1 MHLRYAWVRRL
12 SRRRPRRSG
21 KRKGL
26 LGSAILGIGL
36 ALLFIWAVDLRLRPI
51 LEAAAR
57 AKVSNVVTRT
67 LDGAISDYVAEQGL
81 GYRDLIRM
89 ETDEN
94 GRITALVSDMAALNA
109 LRTGILGIAVEAVD
123 SLDRAELT
131 IPAGNLTGINLLSG
145 KGVELPVE
153 VVAVGTAHAE
163 FESSLSDAGINQTR
177 HQILLNVSVAV
188 DILLPG
194 DTLRTEVT
202 AQVPVAETVIV
213 GAVPDTYLQLGT

>member
-26 LGSAILGIGL
+26 LWSAILGIGL

-67 LDGAISDYVAEQGL
+67 LDGAISDYVA
-81 GYRDLIRM
+81 
-89 ETDEN
+89 
-94 GRITALVSDMAALNA
+94 ALNA
-109 LRTGILGIAVEAVD
+109 LRTRILGIAVEAVD

-177 HQILLNVSVAV
+177 HQILLDVTVAV
-188 DILLPG
+188 EILLPG
-194 DTLRTEVT
+194 STLNTEIG
-202 AQVPVAETVIV
+202 AQIPVAETVIV
-213 GAVPDTYLQLGT
+213 GAVPDTVLQWGGA

>member
-26 LGSAILGIGL
+26 LWSAILGIGL

-67 LDGAISDYVAEQGL
+67 LDGAISDYVAELGL

-109 LRTGILGIAVEAVD
+109 LRTRILGIAVEAVD
-123 SLDRAELT
+123 SLDRAELA

-153 VVAVGTAHAE
+153 VVAVGT
-163 FESSLSDAGINQTR
+163 
-177 HQILLNVSVAV
+177 HQILLDVTVAV
-188 DILLPG
+188 EILLPG
-194 DTLRTEVT
+194 STLNTEIG
-202 AQVPVAETVIV
+202 AQIPVAETVIV
-213 GAVPDTYLQLGT
+213 GAVPDTVLQWGGA

>member
-177 HQILLNVSVAV
+177 HQILLDVSVAV

>member
-12 SRRRPRRSG
+12 SRRRPRRGG

-26 LGSAILGIGL
+26 LWSAILGIGL
-36 ALLFIWAVDLRLRPI
+36 ALLFIWAVDLQLRPI

-67 LDGAISDYVAEQGL
+67 LDGAISDYVAELGL

-109 LRTGILGIAVEAVD
+109 LRTRIC
-123 SLDRAELT
+123 
-131 IPAGNLTGINLLSG
+131 LLY
-145 KGVELPVE
+145 
-153 VVAVGTAHAE
+153 T
-163 FESSLSDAGINQTR
+163 SDA
-177 HQILLNVSVAV
+177 A
-188 DILLPG
+188 D
-194 DTLRTEVT
+194 
-202 AQVPVAETVIV
+202 A
-213 GAVPDTYLQLGT
+213 